1 MPPRETLEW
10 YPGCLETPHGK
21 GRGLLQAPFNSW
33 DGSAGAAFRSSAS
46 FPAGMPL
53 LLAWDAKHLPKGY
66 KEPSLP
72 CATLWAPF
80 GMEGGCCAQM
90 RSCCAAPL
98 RMTFPRTGAMKAA
111 TPHPGG
117 NRNQPRRFG
126 WSLFLTS
133 TTGVWQC
140 QLKAI
145 PPYR

>member
-72 CATLWAPF
+72 CATLQGLVWDGRRMLSRNEELLCSPPEDDFSQDRSHESSHITREETGISPAGLDGAFSSQAPW
-80 GMEGGCCAQM
+80 GSGDA
-90 RSCCAAPL
+90 S
-98 RMTFPRTGAMKAA
+98 
-111 TPHPGG
+111 
-117 NRNQPRRFG
+117 
-126 WSLFLTS
+126 
-133 TTGVWQC
+133 
-140 QLKAI
+140 
-145 PPYR
+145 